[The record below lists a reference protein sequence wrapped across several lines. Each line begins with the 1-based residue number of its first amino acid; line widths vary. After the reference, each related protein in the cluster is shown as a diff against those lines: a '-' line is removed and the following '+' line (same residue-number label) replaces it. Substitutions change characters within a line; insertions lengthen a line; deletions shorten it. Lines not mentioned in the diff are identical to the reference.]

1 MGKTS
6 GWPSAHSVL
15 FSLRLVAVFFIV
27 LFILIGWHSGTS
39 LSTPLSKIRHRDTMD
54 PSRDESDAAS
64 VSERGRRQTGGTV
77 IRPRQQILSVSCGK
91 QKQIERDIERRL
103 ILIELGFKMFSEAC
117 SAALHTDLLC

>member
-1 MGKTS
+1 MG
-6 GWPSAHSVL
+6 H
-15 FSLRLVAVFFIV
+15 RY
-27 LFILIGWHSGTS
+27 
-39 LSTPLSKIRHRDTMD
+39 RHPFPKFAIEDTMD

-103 ILIELGFKMFSEAC
+103 ILIELGFKMFSETY
-117 SAALHTDLLC
+117 SAALHTDFLC